1 MPRTARVVGLTLAA
15 LAGGLLVAA
24 PASAGG
30 LHVGIHFGLPFPPAP
45 VAVAPPVVVV
55 PAPGYYSP
63 APVVVAPWYGV
74 PRHLHRQRVIVHHG
88 HGHKHPG
95 HVQHG
100 HGHFGR
106 PGHGHWKASGHRWH
120 R

>member
-1 MPRTARVVGLTLAA
+1 
-15 LAGGLLVAA
+15 
-24 PASAGG
+24 
-30 LHVGIHFGLPFPPAP
+30 
-45 VAVAPPVVVV
+45 
-55 PAPGYYSP
+55 
-63 APVVVAPWYGV
+63 
-74 PRHLHRQRVIVHHG
+74 VHHG